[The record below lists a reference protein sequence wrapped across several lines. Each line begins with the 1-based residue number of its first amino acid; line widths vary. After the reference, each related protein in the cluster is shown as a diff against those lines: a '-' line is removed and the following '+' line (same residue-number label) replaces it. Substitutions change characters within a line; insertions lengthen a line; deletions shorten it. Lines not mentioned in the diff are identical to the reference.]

1 MKETNHIFRS
11 KFVQLFLYRQHH
23 SVKFLCLFTFA
34 GVDHPQFKHFHQQI
48 HYIFSTHRHPL
59 LLVKIVK
66 VANLGLDLNLVIYFK
81 LYSCQIVLSVDR
93 LIEIGHSQIET
104 LIRLRLIEVRTC
116 SLVFWE
122 LLLLVLSLSLSFGQI
137 GQVHYFGSI
146 IVPDDGVEKP
156 QH

>member
-1 MKETNHIFRS
+1 
-11 KFVQLFLYRQHH
+11 
-23 SVKFLCLFTFA
+23 
-34 GVDHPQFKHFHQQI
+34 
-48 HYIFSTHRHPL
+48 
-59 LLVKIVK
+59 VKIVK
-66 VANLGLDLNLVIYFK
+66 VGNLGLYLNLVIYLK

-116 SLVFWE
+116 CLVFWE
-122 LLLLVLSLSLSFGQI
+122 RLLLVLSLSLSFGQI

-146 IVPDDGVEKP
+146 IVPDDEVEKS